1 MNELINIPL
10 LATYLK
16 YFLLVYLAVISVI
29 AVIVCV
35 FDKNRAKRQ
44 GRRVSEADLL
54 LISALGGSVFMFIT
68 MLIIRHKTKHIKFM
82 AGIPAIMLLQAV
94 LAFLIIV

>member
-1 MNELINIPL
+1 MDELINIPL

-16 YFLLVYLAVISVI
+16 YFLLAYVAVVSVIS
-29 AVIVCV
+29 VIVCV
-35 FDKNRAKRQ
+35 FDKKRAKKQ

-54 LISALGGSVFMFIT
+54 LLSALGGSLSMFIT

-94 LAFLIIV
+94 IVFLIIV

>member
-16 YFLLVYLAVISVI
+16 YFLLVYLAVISVV
-29 AVIVCV
+29 AVCV
-35 FDKNRAKRQ
+35 CIFDKGRAKCQ

-54 LISALGGSVFMFIT
+54 LISALGGSLSMFIT
-68 MLIIRHKTKHIKFM
+68 MLIIRHKTKHFKFM
-82 AGIPAIMLLQAV
+82 AGIPAIILLQAV
-94 LAFLIIV
+94 VGFLIIV